1 MAPMTDKAPLIGL
14 QEREK
19 SQDEPVKNGSMPSP
33 TTSQP
38 PSRKTST
45 HEIVSCFRSG
55 GSINVPRKI
64 SQGPLQ
70 SFIPKG
76 GPTMENVQ
84 DEIKARFRRGY
95 SKVKAVNS
103 FKDQVPPVKKALP
116 KTQATSATH
125 QCKETT
131 NAERQTADVI
141 NEKPCKA
148 ANPITMKQINHTDH
162 MINGPSYV
170 GKTSSH
176 IQISQDHIEPILV
189 TKKTSAHTQHNAQTW
204 PLDMPVS
211 EASNHLPSIENQ
223 PDQAESSFPL
233 TSSSSRP
240 LRSLPQTNLNHPNLN
255 LSSITVVQN
264 LPLEEMG
271 DSHKASEVV
280 EMESVRVP
288 VDPRVEE
295 KVQKPELNA
304 DKESEL
310 DDEDEIKPVK
320 DIIVKRKPKLQKI
333 ETVDSINELTPS
345 PLVAQYNEDDE
356 NGDSYGMQVQNPG
369 TAKIDRSHRLSTANS
384 FDSNHC
390 KQSEDLSD
398 LININK
404 DEGLEQT
411 KGNSIPS
418 TKVES
423 SHMIEEEKVDKIGKT
438 AREDNGKRKSPSP
451 MTAIWEPSNLA
462 ESQGILPG
470 IAEHPHANQRSNDTA
485 QADWPTDQSPV
496 VSQPSAGNE
505 PSRPTTSLEGVSRR
519 RKFSEEFKSRAQDR
533 EKRVS
538 RLEEIR
544 QMERELEPKKRSE
557 DGMDEGNVPPEAE
570 VRSCSKHS
578 RCHCYLFSIPNAF
591 RMYGLIS

>member
-116 KTQATSATH
+116 KTQATS
-125 QCKETT
+125 
-131 NAERQTADVI
+131 
-141 NEKPCKA
+141 
-148 ANPITMKQINHTDH
+148 
-162 MINGPSYV
+162 
-170 GKTSSH
+170 
-176 IQISQDHIEPILV
+176 
-189 TKKTSAHTQHNAQTW
+189 
-204 PLDMPVS
+204 
-211 EASNHLPSIENQ
+211 
-223 PDQAESSFPL
+223 
-233 TSSSSRP
+233 
-240 LRSLPQTNLNHPNLN
+240 
-255 LSSITVVQN
+255 VVQN

-345 PLVAQYNEDDE
+345 PLVVSDLPNRGIVNALFSASFVAASVLQAQYNEDDE